1 MRHDFLFLG
10 WREEDG
16 EVSEI
21 KKRQSKT
28 VYGGKG
34 YVKQE
39 KGTERTE
46 RNINRKESE
55 QEW

>member
-39 KGTERTE
+39 EKRGQRERRGT
-46 RNINRKESE
+46 
-55 QEW
+55 